1 MVVGVVAAV
10 LVMVAV
16 EVVEVAAT
24 VAIPD
29 RVSSDSVSV
38 RVSDVGSTTVWMRVS
53 GRTVCSSSGG
63 KASSSGAARSRRRK
77 SSGWG
82 DESVIASGSDQTEY
96 VIGRYERIY
105 TPVMR
110 LGLLFLSV

>member
-16 EVVEVAAT
+16 EVVEVAA
-24 VAIPD
+24 IPA

-53 GRTVCSSSGG
+53 GRTFCSSSGG

-96 VIGRYERIY
+96 VISRYERIY
-105 TPVMR
+105 TPAMR